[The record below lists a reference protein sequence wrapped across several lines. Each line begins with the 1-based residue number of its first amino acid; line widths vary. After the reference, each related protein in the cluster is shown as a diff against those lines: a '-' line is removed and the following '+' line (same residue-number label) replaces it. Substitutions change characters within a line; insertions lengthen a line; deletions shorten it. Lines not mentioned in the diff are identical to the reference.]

1 MLWVQKNTSTEGHVF
16 VARGF
21 FVNGIKQLDPKQ
33 PSHRI
38 DRVVS
43 KSDKYLIEW

>member
-1 MLWVQKNTSTEGHVF
+1 MEFSK
-16 VARGF
+16 
-21 FVNGIKQLDPKQ
+21 LDPKQ